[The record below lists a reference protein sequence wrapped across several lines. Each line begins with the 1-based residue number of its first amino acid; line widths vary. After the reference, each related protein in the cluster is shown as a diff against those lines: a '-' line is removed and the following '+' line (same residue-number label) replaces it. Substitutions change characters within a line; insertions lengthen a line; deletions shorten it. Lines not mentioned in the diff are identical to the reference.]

1 MSKQEFLDGLRRS
14 LSGGLEP
21 QEINNHIRYYSDYI
35 DSQIRMGTPE
45 EDVMY
50 SLGEPRL
57 IAKTLLGMENI
68 ETVTEE
74 YVEDESA
81 QDANYRYF
89 NINGKTLKIPGWLFT
104 ILACVVSFCV
114 LTFVFALMTR
124 LLPYFFNFIFYTFP
138 SRFHITLQSL
148 STCRT

>member
-14 LSGGLEP
+14 LASGMES
-21 QEINNHIRYYSDYI
+21 QEINEHINYYSQYI
-35 DSQIRMGTPE
+35 DSQIRMGTSE
-45 EDVMY
+45 EEVMA

-57 IAKTLLGMENI
+57 IAKTLLGMEGV

-74 YVEDESA
+74 YVEDESV

-104 ILACVVSFCV
+104 ILVCVVSFCV

-124 LLPYFFNFIFYTFP
+124 LLPYFFMIMFGIMLYRFIRNIF
-138 SRFHITLQSL
+138 R
-148 STCRT
+148 

>member
-14 LSGGLEP
+14 LASGMES
-21 QEINNHIRYYSDYI
+21 QEINEHINYYSQYI
-35 DSQIRMGTPE
+35 DSQIRMGTSE
-45 EDVMY
+45 EEVMT

-57 IAKTLLGMENI
+57 IAKTLLGMEGV

-74 YVEDESA
+74 YVEDESV

-104 ILACVVSFCV
+104 ILVCVVSFCV

-124 LLPYFFNFIFYTFP
+124 LLPYFFMIMFGIMLYRFIRNIF
-138 SRFHITLQSL
+138 R
-148 STCRT
+148 

>member
-14 LSGGLEP
+14 LASGMES
-21 QEINNHIRYYSDYI
+21 QEINEHINYYSQYI
-35 DSQIRMGTPE
+35 DSQIRMGTSE
-45 EDVMY
+45 EEVMA

-57 IAKTLLGMENI
+57 IAKTLLGMEGV

-104 ILACVVSFCV
+104 ILVCVVSFCV

-124 LLPYFFNFIFYTFP
+124 LLPYFFMIMFGIMVYRFIRNIF
-138 SRFHITLQSL
+138 R
-148 STCRT
+148 

>member
-14 LSGGLEP
+14 LASGMES
-21 QEINNHIRYYSDYI
+21 QEINEHINYYSQYI
-35 DSQIRMGTPE
+35 DSQIRMGTSE
-45 EDVMY
+45 EEVMA

-57 IAKTLLGMENI
+57 IAKTLLGMEGV

-74 YVEDESA
+74 YVEDESVH
-81 QDANYRYF
+81 DANYRYF

-104 ILACVVSFCV
+104 ILVCVVSFCV

-124 LLPYFFNFIFYTFP
+124 LLPYFFMIMFGIMVYRFIRNIF
-138 SRFHITLQSL
+138 R
-148 STCRT
+148 